1 MVVVVMSVP
10 SRWGVCRIDL
20 ERGDERVGESVEAVV
35 DVDGESEPA
44 AGLETDETVQRRAQ
58 DMRCV

>member
-1 MVVVVMSVP
+1 VVVVVMSVP

-20 ERGDERVGESVEAVV
+20 ERGDECVGESVEAVV